1 MTGGISPELAAAA
14 IVLVVAWGVIQFVFS
29 LVKSGFDDKDGWTE
43 INRAGTER
51 SPFSQVQ

>member
-14 IVLVVAWGVIQFVFS
+14 IVLVVAWGVLQFVFS

-51 SPFSQVQ
+51 SLFSQVQ